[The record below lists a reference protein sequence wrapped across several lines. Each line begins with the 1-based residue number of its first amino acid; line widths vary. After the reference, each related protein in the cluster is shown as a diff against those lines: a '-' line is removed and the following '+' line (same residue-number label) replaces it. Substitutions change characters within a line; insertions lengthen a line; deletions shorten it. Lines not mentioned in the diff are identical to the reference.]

1 MGRRRRNSPVLERAT
16 TRASSLKAISP
27 TLDLGPGLTLAE
39 YEQKIAEL
47 RGTQDDYNTLLAQ
60 VDEKRNDLEAKEK
73 ALDQLSSRM
82 LAGVGARWGR
92 NSTQYE
98 QAGGTRTAERKRS
111 NKNNGD
117 DEPPDQSSGS

>member
-1 MGRRRRNSPVLERAT
+1 MGRLRRNSRILEKAN

-39 YEQKIAEL
+39 YEQRIAEV
-47 RGTQDDYNTLLAQ
+47 RAAQDEYNTLLAQ
-60 VDEKRNDLEAKEK
+60 LDEKKNDLEIKEK

-98 QAGGTRTAERKRS
+98 QAGGTRTEERKRS
-111 NKNNGD
+111 TKNGD
-117 DEPPDQSSGS
+117 GDEGTSQ